1 MQVVSHYASPAYD
14 RIPTWFRVFNMK
26 NTNYLFISLPT
37 SVRFLYSS
45 PSPKRQKRVK
55 VLVQFVSKC
64 SSHVQMPCWG
74 QRRTSVD
81 HYMSDAHSRNAL
93 LFHRVKCFCDVMDK
107 SQVFDLLWGLKILT
121 TTLRIE
127 EIAYP
132 RAVLTFTSNNEDLF

>member
-1 MQVVSHYASPAYD
+1 MLQSCSDAVLRSEKD
-14 RIPTWFRVFNMK
+14 
-26 NTNYLFISLPT
+26 LGGSL
-37 SVRFLYSS
+37 
-45 PSPKRQKRVK
+45 
-55 VLVQFVSKC
+55 
-64 SSHVQMPCWG
+64 HV
-74 QRRTSVD
+74 
-81 HYMSDAHSRNAL
+81 HAHSRNAL